1 MMIKRKRLWIGA
13 LTAVHAVLTLGAVLV
28 AMSLAMAAFDGKREP
43 GVMDRATTLLA
54 STLMA
59 PLGPVYRVITP
70 REVQSLPFVGNV
82 VVLLNSFLW
91 AAALVWLLERRSRR
105 GAVKKAAKPSGA

>member
-1 MMIKRKRLWIGA
+1 MFKRKTLWIA
-13 LTAVHAVLTLGAVLV
+13 TITAVHAVLTLGAVLV
-28 AMSLAMAAFDGKREP
+28 TMSLAMSAFDGRREP
-43 GVMDRATTLLA
+43 GVVDRVTTMLA

-59 PLGPVYRVITP
+59 PLGPIYRVITP

-91 AAALVWLLERRSRR
+91 AAALVWLLERGLRR
-105 GAVKKAAKPSGA
+105 RAA